1 MTLTGKIEGQPVTF
15 TLIRQEGRTS
25 VFQAE
30 VPATLD
36 GEYVVELTA
45 IDDAGNVAY
54 VCKYIVTIDMSG
66 LCVHIVPLPDYWLE
80 SVGEDYDLT
89 CLPGDYG
96 LEPICQEFEIVP
108 VADDFWLEPIYPDC
122 TLDLGHR
129 I

>member
-1 MTLTGKIEGQPVTF
+1 MTLTGKIEGLPVTF
-15 TLIRQEGRTS
+15 TLISQEGRIS

-45 IDDAGNVAY
+45 TDDAGNVAY
-54 VCKYIVTIDMSG
+54 TCKYLVTIDMSG

-80 SVGEDYDLT
+80 PVGIDYDL
-89 CLPGDYG
+89 
-96 LEPICQEFEIVP
+96 VP
-108 VADDFWLEPIYPDC
+108 VCDVYRLDPVQDDYDIIAMTDEFWLEPIYPDC
-122 TLDLGHR
+122 KLDLGYR

>member
-1 MTLTGKIEGQPVTF
+1 MKLTGKIEGQPVTF

-45 IDDAGNVAY
+45 TDDAGNVAF

-80 SVGEDYDLT
+80 PVGIDYDL
-89 CLPGDYG
+89 
-96 LEPICQEFEIVP
+96 VP
-108 VADDFWLEPIYPDC
+108 VCDVYRLDPVQDDYDIIAMTDEFWLEPIYPDC
-122 TLDLGHR
+122 KLDLGYR

>member
-1 MTLTGKIEGQPVTF
+1 MKLTGKIEGQPVTF

-45 IDDAGNVAY
+45 TDDAGNVAF

-80 SVGEDYDLT
+80 PMQTEYSLSPVCDVYRLDPVKDDYDIIAMT
-89 CLPGDYG
+89 N
-96 LEPICQEFEIVP
+96 E
-108 VADDFWLEPIYPDC
+108 FWLEPIYPDC
-122 TLDLGHR
+122 KLDLGYK